1 MTGFRFAAIGINHDH
16 INGLMRCMLAAGGT
30 CAGFHAAE
38 DDLAA
43 VFAARYPG
51 VPRLRDRRAL
61 LEASDI
67 QLVVSAAIPGDRAAL
82 GVEAMRH
89 GKDVLVDKPGALT
102 LEELAELRAV
112 QAETGRF
119 YTIFYSE
126 HLEQPSTVRAGE
138 LVAAGAIGQV
148 VNTMGL
154 GPHRMRRATRPDW
167 FFDRRRGG
175 AILADIASH
184 QCEQF
189 LFFAGA
195 EDAEVLSATVGNHR
209 LPDLPQ
215 FQDVGDIHLRAG
227 GVTGYIRVDWYTPEA
242 LPVWG
247 DGRLVI
253 LGTEGTIELRKYID
267 LAGRPG
273 GNHLLLSNQGGV
285 RHIDCSQVALPF
297 GPRYAADLR
306 DRTET
311 AIAQAHVF
319 KAMELALTAQ
329 AMADRA
335 FVPAGR
341 QGELQHGA
349 V

>member
-16 INGLMRCMLAAGGT
+16 IHGLMRCMLAAGGT
-30 CAGFHAAE
+30 CAGLHAVE

-43 VFAARYPG
+43 AFAARYPG
-51 VPRLRDRRAL
+51 IPRLADRRAIL
-61 LEASDI
+61 DAPDI
-67 QLVVSAAIPGDRAAL
+67 QLIVTAAIPGDRAAL
-82 GVEAMRH
+82 GIEAMRH

-102 LEELAELRAV
+102 LEELADLRAV

-126 HLEQPSTVRAGE
+126 HLEQPSTVKAGE
-138 LVAAGAIGQV
+138 LVAAGAIGRV
-148 VNTMGL
+148 VNTVGL
-154 GPHRMRRATRPDW
+154 GPHRMRRATRPAW
-167 FFDRRRGG
+167 FFDRHRGG

-195 EDAEVLSATVGNHR
+195 AEAEVLSATVGNHR
-209 LPDLPQ
+209 LPDLPR

-227 GVTGYIRVDWYTPEA
+227 QVTGYIRVDWYTPEA

-247 DGRLVI
+247 DGRLTI
-253 LGTEGTIELRKYID
+253 LGTEGTIELRKYFD
-267 LAGRPG
+267 PAGRAG
-273 GNHLLLSNQGGV
+273 GNHLFLSNQDGV
-285 RHIDCSQVALPF
+285 RHIDCSDTALPF

-311 AIAQAHVF
+311 AITQAHVF
-319 KAMELALTAQ
+319 KATELALTAQ

-335 FVPAGR
+335 FLPSPQAKD
-341 QGELQHGA
+341 LQHGA